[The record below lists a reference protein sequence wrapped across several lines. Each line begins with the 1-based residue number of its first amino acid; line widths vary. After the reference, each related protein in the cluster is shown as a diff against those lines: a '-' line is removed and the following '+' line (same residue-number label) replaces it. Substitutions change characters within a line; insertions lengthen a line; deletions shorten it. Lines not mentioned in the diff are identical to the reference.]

1 MKTRSV
7 ISFLLVAV
15 ACNNTRQ
22 TTTDD
27 TAAADG
33 DTARATIQVPVT
45 GCYAHVSA
53 RDTVRL
59 KVEVFPNVV
68 TGTLSY
74 NFFEKDRNT
83 GEIEGR
89 LMGDTLLADYNFMS
103 EGKRSVRQVVFL
115 IRDGVAIE
123 GYGAS
128 EEKDGK
134 MVFKDLKQIDFSKGM
149 KLSKVS
155 CVEEVQP

>member
-1 MKTRSV
+1 MKT
-7 ISFLLVAV
+7 ISIISLLLVAV

-22 TTTDD
+22 TAADD
-27 TAAADG
+27 TATVDG
-33 DTARATIQVPVT
+33 DTTRATIQVPET
-45 GCYAHVSA
+45 GCYANTFGS
-53 RDTVRL
+53 DTVQL

-74 NFFEKDRNT
+74 NFFEKDRNS

-115 IRDGVAIE
+115 IRDGAAIE

-134 MVFKDLKQIDFSKGM
+134 MVFKDLKQIDFSKGI
-149 KLSKVS
+149 KLAEVS